1 MPVERKHPDAVCE
14 DCTLATARY
23 VPYYLPKIQQYPCL
37 FIAQAPGE
45 VETYTGVPLTGPA
58 GKMHWRIMKEVGLTK
73 QNFGHDNVAA
83 CYPGKRPD
91 GKGDQKPTIKE
102 MMCCFPRL
110 KTYIHTARPKLIVA
124 LGEEAM
130 WSLTRLNG
138 ISSQRG
144 RIVDLIED
152 FQYDCKVLI
161 AFHPSYVMR
170 SRQWIPIQATI
181 YNTIHDF
188 FGKGIPEEAE
198 PTLILDPPAEDLERF
213 LDTTDPVGC
222 DTETTGLNI
231 MTDSVIGMSFSKSP
245 DEAVAVA
252 FHSPNDPRWP
262 VIKRFIEDPKRKKI
276 WQNGSY
282 DTSLL
287 RYSRP
292 NPFQAVDQGFYYDT
306 RLAQQ
311 LLSSDLPTDLDYL
324 RGEYTSIKPY
334 KPSKKERRTIS
345 EWGKEKMLRYAAL
358 DAVTTLVVHNEQRK
372 KLSPDELRLMDELL
386 IPLVYAIG
394 RMESRGVRVSTE
406 NIASLYAAAAPELE
420 RVERIFYDLGV
431 NPRSSVQMKKFF
443 DVKSSNEDTLDYHI
457 KRNHPKSDLMKE
469 LLEYRSLHK
478 MTSVY
483 LKGIYKRLL
492 NGRIHTHFKIEGT
505 GTGRLSSEDPNLQN
519 VPDEMRIIYIADD
532 GHVLVKGDHSQV
544 ELWTGAIVADE
555 DQMLQDLQSGLD
567 IHYISCQL
575 CFPSVPLIHG
585 NRKQDFTPH
594 QQLVAKTITFGT
606 FYGRTPYSIS
616 REFGVTVAEAESWQL
631 KLINKYP
638 RLARYREHVE
648 KEFTTKGYLTSAF
661 GRRRYISSVTQ
672 GYNFP
677 VQSAASDITL
687 GSIVAADREGLTPLI
702 SVHDDI
708 LFQVPIKSFKKDF
721 QRIRKVMERPIPQ
734 LKGIT
739 FKIDYQKGDNWY
751 ELEKVKI

>member
-1 MPVERKHPDAVCE
+1 MRKHPNAVCE
-14 DCTLATARY
+14 ECTLKDAKY
-23 VPYYLPKIQQYPCL
+23 VPYYFPKIYQYKCL
-37 FIAQAPGE
+37 FIAQAPGD

-58 GKMHWRIMKEVGLTK
+58 GKMHWRVMKEVGLTK
-73 QNFGHDNVAA
+73 QNFAHDNIVS
-83 CYPGKRPD
+83 CYPGKNPT
-91 GKGDQKPTIKE
+91 GTGDRKPSMKE
-102 MMCCFPRL
+102 TLCCFPRL
-110 KTYIHTARPKLIVA
+110 KTIIQTCQPKLIVA

-130 WSLTRLNG
+130 FALTRFSG

-152 FQYDCKVLI
+152 YEYNCKVLI

-170 SRQWIPIQATI
+170 QRQWIPIQATI

-188 FGKGIPEEAE
+188 FTGEIKEEVK
-198 PTLILDPPAEDLERF
+198 PTLILDPTPKELEKY
-213 LDTTDPVGC
+213 LTTTDPIGC
-222 DTETTGLNI
+222 DTETTGLDI
-231 MTDSVIGMSFSKSP
+231 MQDSIIGMSFSRSP
-245 DEAVAVA
+245 HEAMAVA
-252 FHSPNDPRWP
+252 FHSSEDPRWP
-262 VIKRFIEDPKRKKI
+262 VIKKFIENPLRKKI

-282 DTSLL
+282 DTSIL
-287 RYSRP
+287 RYSVS
-292 NPFQAVDQGFYYDT
+292 NPFKAVDQGFYYDT

-324 RGEYTSIKPY
+324 RSEYTSIRPY
-334 KPSKKERRTIS
+334 KPSKKERKEIS
-345 EWGKEKMLRYAAL
+345 LWGKERMLEYAAL
-358 DAVTTLVVHNEQRK
+358 DAVTTLSVCQEQMK
-372 KLSPDELRLMDELL
+372 KLSKDELRLMNELL

-394 RMESRGVRVSTE
+394 RMESRGVKVSVE
-406 NIASLYAAAAPELE
+406 NLASLYSAAAPELE
-420 RVERIFYDLGV
+420 RVEKLFYDLGV
-431 NPRSSVQMKKFF
+431 NPRSSVQVKKYFGL
-443 DVKSSNEDTLDYHI
+443 KTSNEDALEYNI
-457 KRNHPKSDLMKE
+457 KRSHPQSELMKE

-519 VPDEMRIIYIADD
+519 VPDEMRVIYIPDD
-532 GHVLVKGDHSQV
+532 GCVFLKGDHSQI
-544 ELWTGAIVADE
+544 ELWVGAIVADE
-555 DQMLQDLQSGLD
+555 DQMLNDLQNGLD

-575 CFPSVPLIHG
+575 CFPNVPLRFG
-585 NRKQDFTPH
+585 NRKEDFTSQ
-594 QQLVAKTITFGT
+594 QQLIAKTITFGT

-638 RLARYREHVE
+638 KLSKYRETVE

-661 GRRRYISSVTQ
+661 GRRRYIASVTQ

-677 VQSAASDITL
+677 VQSSASDVTL
-687 GSIVAADREGLTPLI
+687 GSIVRSDTDGLTPMI

-708 LFQVPIKSFKKDF
+708 LFQVPIKTFKKDF
-721 QRIRKVMERPIPQ
+721 QRIRTVMERPVPE
-734 LKGIT
+734 LKGIS
-739 FKIDYQKGDNWY
+739 FKIDYSKGMNWY
-751 ELEKVKI
+751 ELSKIKI